1 MEPTALATAA
11 LSIASKLPLGAV
23 KHRFRN
29 RQRETAREI
38 LEGPIPATVILPE
51 YPSIEFVTPRRIS
64 LKAILTGEELP
75 KAKHR
80 GCRCVALLETL
91 DENRIMLLD
100 APENRNQHSRHGSHQ
115 YHHHRHHYHRHHRD
129 PVCEKILGT
138 DLALGVDLKKWKG
151 DPMLVPKASNPDRI
165 QAIIYQCR
173 WIEPNTPWPLEWV
186 RQTLDHHGYEETGRQ
201 RLQET
206 SWALCRAGQTL
217 TSSSPDDSLSYPLYV
232 ILETDE
238 GLYQPLERGIMI
250 TDLLT
255 DPCLPRSGERTLQW
269 QGQAT
274 RSWRDAV
281 TQLFRR
287 HNWNAR
293 PIESWF
299 GGYYPQDFP
308 E

>member
-11 LSIASKLPLGAV
+11 ISIASKLPLGAV

-51 YPSIEFVTPRRIS
+51 DPSIEFVTPRQIS

-75 KAKHR
+75 KAKHS
-80 GCRCVALLETL
+80 GCRCVALLETPE
-91 DENRIMLLD
+91 ENRIMLLD
-100 APENRNQHSRHGSHQ
+100 APEDRNQHSRHGNHH
-115 YHHHRHHYHRHHRD
+115 YHHCHHYHRRHRD

-138 DLALGVDLKKWKG
+138 DLALGINLKRWKG
-151 DPMLVPKASNPDRI
+151 NPMLVPKASNPDRI

-173 WIEPNTPWPLEWV
+173 WIEPNIPRPLEWV
-186 RQTLDHHGYEETGRQ
+186 RQTIDHYRCEETGRQ

-206 SWALCRAGQTL
+206 GWALCRAGQTL
-217 TSSSPDDSLSYPLYV
+217 ASNSDDSLSYPLYV
-232 ILETDE
+232 ILETEE
-238 GLYQPLERGIMI
+238 GLYQPVERGIMI

-255 DPCLPRSGERTLQW
+255 DPCLRRSAERTLRW

-274 RSWRDAV
+274 RSWPDAV

-287 HNWNAR
+287 HYWNTR
-293 PIESWF
+293 PIETWF
-299 GGYYPQDFP
+299 GEYYPQYFP